1 MSSFRAALAA
11 LALAITAPIATPV
24 AAHDGVHVD
33 GAYVRLL
40 PAAKSAAAFFTIEN
54 HATEDDRLIAV
65 SADIAEKSE
74 LHTHLMGADGTAMM
88 RPIEGGITIPAGAI
102 HALERG
108 GDHVMMMMLTAR
120 PAEGETVTLT
130 LTFERAGE
138 VTVEAPVDNGR

>member
-1 MSSFRAALAA
+1 MSYFRAALTA
-11 LALAITAPIATPV
+11 LALAIATPL
-24 AAHDGVHVD
+24 AAHDGVHID

-74 LHTHLMGADGTAMM
+74 LHTHMMGADGTAMM
-88 RPIEGGITIPAGAI
+88 RPIEGGITIPAGTI

-120 PAEGETVTLT
+120 PAEGEMITLT

-138 VTVEAPVDNGR
+138 VIVEAPVDNKR